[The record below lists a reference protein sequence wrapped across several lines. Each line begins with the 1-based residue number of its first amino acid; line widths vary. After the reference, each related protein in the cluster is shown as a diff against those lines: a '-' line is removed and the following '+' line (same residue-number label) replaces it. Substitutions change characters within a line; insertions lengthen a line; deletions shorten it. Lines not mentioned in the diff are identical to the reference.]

1 MQGIVAAL
9 KYLTLWG
16 RLSSTQPTPEAVG
29 AATAYFP
36 LVGLVLG
43 LLLAIVN
50 YGLSLYLDSGILSIF
65 LIAILFAATA
75 GIHLDGTRHTFD
87 AMIYPTVNQ
96 RTQTY
101 GVVAVLF
108 VVLFKIAATNAIDER
123 IALSLFLT
131 PIAARWALVLCLYG
145 YPDRCEET
153 PKRIAENVKFW
164 HLLAATAVTLG
175 LAVYLLGRK
184 GLWLGLTLA
193 IFTLLIRSLL
203 HRRQTVL
210 TEDNFGAVIELSEVL
225 SLILLTSI

>member
-1 MQGIVAAL
+1 MQGVVAAL
-9 KYLTLWG
+9 KYLTVWG
-16 RLSSTQPTPEAVG
+16 RLSAMQPTPEAVG
-29 AATAYFP
+29 AAAAYFP
-36 LVGLVLG
+36 LVGLLLG

-65 LIAILFAATA
+65 LVAILFGATA

-87 AMIYPTVNQ
+87 AMVYRMMNQ
-96 RTQTY
+96 RTQTC

-123 IALSLFLT
+123 IALSLFLA
-131 PIAARWALVLCLYG
+131 PVAARWALVLCLYG
-145 YPDRCEET
+145 YHDRCEET

-164 HLLAATAVTLG
+164 HLLTATAVTLG

-184 GLWLGLTLA
+184 GLWLGLALA

-203 HRRQTVL
+203 HRRHAVL

-225 SLILLTSI
+225 GLILLASL

>member
-1 MQGIVAAL
+1 MQGVVAAL
-9 KYLTLWG
+9 KYLTVWG
-16 RLSSTQPTPEAVG
+16 RLSAMQPTPEAVG
-29 AATAYFP
+29 AAAAYFP
-36 LVGLVLG
+36 LVGLLLG

-65 LIAILFAATA
+65 LVAILFAATA

-87 AMIYPTVNQ
+87 AMVYRMMNQ
-96 RTQTY
+96 RTQTC

-123 IALSLFLT
+123 IALSLFLA
-131 PIAARWALVLCLYG
+131 PIASRWALVLCLYG
-145 YPDRCEET
+145 YHDRCEET

-164 HLLAATAVTLG
+164 HLLTATAVTLG

-184 GLWLGLTLA
+184 GLWLGLALA

-203 HRRQTVL
+203 HRQHAVL

-225 SLILLTSI
+225 GLILLASL